1 MFYTVFFHWMYKM
14 KFSCYQESSEK
25 SFQQGFEA
33 APYKGITNGI
43 NVKRKLRDRHFLG
56 IVRVTELIHF

>member
-1 MFYTVFFHWMYKM
+1 MYKT
-14 KFSCYQESSEK
+14 KFSCYQKSSEK

-43 NVKRKLRDRHFLG
+43 KVKRKLRDYKTAQKRNKTLVIFS
-56 IVRVTELIHF
+56 EL